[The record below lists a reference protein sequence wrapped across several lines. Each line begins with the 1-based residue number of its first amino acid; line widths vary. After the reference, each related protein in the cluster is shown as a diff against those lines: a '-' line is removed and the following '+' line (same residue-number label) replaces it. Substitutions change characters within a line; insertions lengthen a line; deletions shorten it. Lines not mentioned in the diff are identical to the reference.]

1 MFHNGE
7 NLSNVERNLDTA
19 TEFADANI
27 LHAGK
32 GAIQKAVSQFNVIDH
47 TEKAGNADKRI
58 NLGTLINAGNL
69 DLVIVVDLAG
79 SVL

>member
-7 NLSNVERNLDTA
+7 NLSNVKRNLDAA
-19 TEFADANI
+19 TEFANANI
-27 LHAGK
+27 IHTGK
-32 GAIQKAVSQFNVIDH
+32 SAVQKTVSQINIIDH

-58 NLGTLINAGNL
+58 NLRTLINAGNL

-79 SVL
+79 SVF